1 MPDLPIARL
10 AVVGLGMAT
19 KPHLDALA
27 DLDGRVAV
35 SGVYNRSRARAE
47 AVGAGFGHRVFDSLE
62 AIAADPDTDGI
73 ILATPPNAREDIV
86 RMMAGAGK
94 HVLTEKPVERTL
106 AAATRIVEICEAAEV
121 RLGVVFQHRF
131 RAGARRLRELA
142 DAGALGE
149 LALVRAAIPWWRD
162 QGYYDVAGRG
172 SYARDG
178 GGALISQAIHALD
191 LMLSVTGP
199 ARTVQAMT
207 ATTRLHRMEAED
219 FAAAGVAFAS
229 GAVGSIVATTA
240 TFPGEPESLVIDGTE
255 GTARLQG
262 GRLSV
267 VWRDGREEAVGEAS
281 GAGGGA
287 DPMAFPCDWHR
298 DLIDDFARAVAE
310 GREPAITGREA
321 LRVQALID
329 AITRSAAEGRVVEV
343 TREPGPAS
351 V

>member
-1 MPDLPIARL
+1 MSDLPFARL

-47 AVGAGFGHRVFDSLE
+47 EVRAAFGHRVFDSLE
-62 AIAADPDTDGI
+62 AIAADPGTDAI
-73 ILATPPNAREDIV
+73 ILATPPNEREAIV
-86 RMMAGAGK
+86 RMMAAAGK
-94 HVLTEKPVERTL
+94 HILTEKPVERTL
-106 AAATRIVEICEAAEV
+106 EAATRIVAGCEAQGI

-149 LALVRAAIPWWRD
+149 LALVRATIPWWRD
-162 QGYYDVAGRG
+162 QAYYDAPGRG
-172 SYARDG
+172 SFARDG
-178 GGALISQAIHALD
+178 GGVLISQAIHVLD

-199 ARTVQAMT
+199 ARSVQAMT

-219 FAAAGVAFAS
+219 FATAGVAFAS
-229 GAVGSIVATTA
+229 GAFGSIVATTA
-240 TFPGEPESLVIDGTE
+240 TFPGEPESLVIDGAAA
-255 GTARLQG
+255 TARLQG

-267 VWRDGREEAVGEAS
+267 VWRDGREETVGEAS
-281 GAGGGA
+281 GTGGGA

-298 DLIDDFARAVAE
+298 DLIEDFAEAIAQGRA
-310 GREPAITGREA
+310 PAIPGREA
-321 LRVQALID
+321 LKVHALID
-329 AITRSAAEGRVVEV
+329 AITRSSAEGRVVEV
-343 TREPGPAS
+343 VRAAG
-351 V
+351 